1 MPRKLEAVPLLEP
14 KQQEQ
19 TAQQQYPQKSI
30 QIVPAGLLIQDI
42 LSANFSVNTLIP
54 AEQMDEIAKA
64 WREFR
69 HQQASQLQTI
79 AAVKRT
85 RND

>member
-1 MPRKLEAVPLLEP
+1 MPRRPLEAVPLLEP
-14 KQQEQ
+14 KQQEPSEYPLL
-19 TAQQQYPQKSI
+19 QY
-30 QIVPAGLLIQDI
+30 GLAADGSGVVLIKITDPTETHSQ
-42 LSANFSVNTLIP
+42 LIP
-54 AEQMDEIAKA
+54 AAMMDDMVKA

-79 AAVKRT
+79 AAVRRT